1 MRKHSGF
8 TLIEV
13 MIVIVIIAI
22 LSAISLPSYQ
32 NYIIKAKIKEAQSNL
47 IGLSLSVESN
57 YQRQLKYHSKSLD
70 STESLK
76 EEFTTW
82 SPSSDSFSYSY
93 QSIDNGKGF
102 KGFKLE
108 AKGKDKN
115 VEDCTLTI
123 NQANEKTI
131 TGCRSITSWVN

>member
-93 QSIDNGKGF
+93 KSVDNGKGF
-102 KGFKLE
+102 KLL
-108 AKGKDKN
+108 ATGKDKN
-115 VEDCTLTI
+115 VVGCSLSI
-123 NQANEKTI
+123 NEANEKSI
-131 TGCRSITSWVN
+131 SGCGSTSGWLH

>member
-1 MRKHSGF
+1 MKRQLGF
-8 TLIEV
+8 TLIEI
-13 MIVIVIIAI
+13 MIVITLIAI
-22 LSAISLPSYQ
+22 ISAISLPSYQ
-32 NYIIKAKIKEAQSNL
+32 SYIRKAKIKEAQSNL

-57 YQRQLKYHSKSLD
+57 YQRQLKYHSKSLY

-102 KGFKLE
+102 ELE

-115 VEDCTLTI
+115 VEGCTLTI